1 MPTKIHEIEGRR
13 AIKFLSRYPLVAP
26 EDRPK
31 KPKLSPIS
39 YKTDEV
45 GKFDVIF
52 FHRLF
57 KRMYGEPSEVE
68 LEDARQREDGRM
80 VGFPGEWKYFIRT
93 GADAL
98 IQVST
103 QDKHTKLAFHV
114 LLPEESEPSAEIM
127 QEGERFITDLLAE
140 AERLRGQIL
149 NPKKEFEEGEGIQL
163 YLLHNVYLSNYGAA
177 ELLRNEFAE
186 ENEQAV
192 RTAALRFDART
203 EDWADPTKREHVDKY
218 IRGVGMFY
226 AAAISYYFMALEGFV
241 NLIYH
246 AFLKSEL
253 RDRHFSLEQRLDLE
267 QKLRLMSYLC
277 SGFKKEDSISD
288 ADYWEDFRQLR
299 DHRNQMFHSRI
310 QDSLKEV
317 CLAEQGFLY
326 TCDIKRSDSNLL
338 PSQKGEL
345 RADDVLGVKN
355 TVDKI
360 VNHTVRRMDAEPR
373 KLVEEFVLECS
384 EIPFWKDTSGRIL
397 LGRLKTQ
404 AVR

>member
-1 MPTKIHEIEGRR
+1 MPTKIHEIEERR
-13 AIKFLSRYPLVAP
+13 AIKFLSRYPLLTP
-26 EDRPK
+26 EECPTE
-31 KPKLSPIS
+31 PKLIPIS
-39 YKTDEV
+39 YKTDDV
-45 GKFDVIF
+45 GKFEVIF

-57 KRMYGEPSEVE
+57 RRMYGEPSEVE
-68 LEDARQREDGRM
+68 LQDVKLLEDEKM
-80 VGFPGEWKYFIRT
+80 VGLPREWKYFIRA

-98 IQVST
+98 IQVGT
-103 QDKHTKLAFHV
+103 QDKHTKLAFHA
-114 LLPEESEPSAEIM
+114 LLPEDREPSAEIM
-127 QEGERFITDLLAE
+127 QECETFIADLLAE
-140 AERLRGQIL
+140 AERLKGQIL

-163 YLLHNVYLSNYGAA
+163 YLLHNIYLYNYGAA

-192 RTAALRFDART
+192 RAEAIRFDART
-203 EDWADPTKREHVDKY
+203 EDWADPTKVEHVEKY
-218 IRGVGMFY
+218 IRGLGMFY

-246 AFLKSEL
+246 AFLRSEL
-253 RDRHFSLEQRLDLE
+253 RDRNFNLEQRLDLE

-277 SGFKKEDSISD
+277 SGFKKEDSVSD

-326 TCDIKRSDSNLL
+326 TCDMKRTENNLL
-338 PSQKGEL
+338 PSQKRQL
-345 RADDVLGVKN
+345 RADDVLRVKN

-360 VNHTVRRMDAEPR
+360 VNQTLGRMDAGSRE
-373 KLVEEFVLECS
+373 LVEEFILKCS
-384 EIPFWKDTSGRIL
+384 EIPFWKDTNGRIL
-397 LGRLKTQ
+397 LGRSKTQ
-404 AVR
+404 VVL

>member
-1 MPTKIHEIEGRR
+1 MSTKIHEIEDRR
-13 AIKFLSRYPLVAP
+13 AIKFLSRYPLVTP

-31 KPKLSPIS
+31 KPKLIPIS
-39 YKTDEV
+39 HETDEF

-57 KRMYGEPSEVE
+57 RRMYGEPSEVE
-68 LEDARQREDGRM
+68 LEDPKQVEDARM
-80 VGFPGEWKYFIRT
+80 VRPPREWKYFIRT

-98 IQVST
+98 IQVGT
-103 QDKHTKLAFHV
+103 QDMHTKLAFHL
-114 LLPEESEPSAEIM
+114 LLPEDAEPSAAIM
-127 QEGERFITDLLAE
+127 QEGEGFIADLLAE
-140 AERLRGQIL
+140 AGRLRGQIL

-163 YLLHNVYLSNYGAA
+163 YLLHNIYLSNYGAA

-186 ENEQAV
+186 ENELAV
-192 RTAALRFDART
+192 RAEALRFDART
-203 EDWADPTKREHVDKY
+203 EERADPTKRDHVDKY
-218 IRGVGMFY
+218 IRGLGMFY

-246 AFLKSEL
+246 AFLRSEL
-253 RDRHFSLEQRLDLE
+253 RDRNFNLEQRLDLE

-277 SGFKKEDSISD
+277 SGFKKEEGLSG

-317 CLAEQGFLY
+317 CLVEQGFLY
-326 TCDIKRSDSNLL
+326 TCNMKRTERNLL
-338 PSQKGEL
+338 PSQKHEL
-345 RADDVLGVKN
+345 RANDMLTVKN

-360 VNHTVRRMDAEPR
+360 VNQTLDRMDAESR
-373 KLVEEFVLECS
+373 KPVEEFVLKRS

-397 LGRLKTQ
+397 LGYSKT
-404 AVR
+404 